1 MGRSA
6 GERPEGR
13 YPARL
18 ETERDRRQFRKA
30 KTNESPGKT
39 WAQSFAGEHDRK
51 HAETDR
57 QGPGIGRWSARD
69 EGQGLLSKRAVA
81 RLDAEHR
88 GGLQN
93 ENMTGDADE
102 KSCRHRNGQKI
113 SDEAELEGAG
123 ANENE
128 PDREAERRRSR
139 CVMLR
144 SRGGEHGQRAGENR
158 RDGRICADRKA
169 PAVAEQ
175 REPDRGGDEGE
186 QTDLRREVGET
197 SRRHLRGNGD
207 RGQRQAGDD
216 VGAEVARTPA
226 GERAQNRPGTA
237 GGRAGGLVGLLRHLM
252 RAFNRR
258 NIVDRPADAGPRA
271 ARNRVGSSLPSRIRI
286 AQRSAWLAG
295 GCRRGVGGPP
305 RRAAARPRARASGR
319 RLAIAAEEGPPG
331 RADCRARRNN
341 ASGGRASAP
350 GSELTSTNS

>member
-13 YPARL
+13 YPIRL
-18 ETERDRRQFRKA
+18 ETERDGRQHREAEADKSA
-30 KTNESPGKT
+30 GKT
-39 WAQSFAGEHDRK
+39 RAQSLAREHDRK
-51 HAETDR
+51 HAEADR

-93 ENMTGDADE
+93 ENMAGDADE
-102 KSCRHRNGQKI
+102 KAGRHRNGQKVG
-113 SDEAELEGAG
+113 DEAELEGAG

-128 PDREAERRRSR
+128 PDREAERRRGR

-158 RDGRICADRKA
+158 RDGRIGADRKA

-175 REPDRGGDEGE
+175 REPDRGGDEGK

-197 SRRHLRGNGD
+197 GGRHLRGNGD
-207 RGQRQAGDD
+207 RGQRQAGDH
-216 VGAEVARTPA
+216 VGAKVARTPA

-258 NIVDRPADAGPRA
+258 NAVDSPADAGPEA
-271 ARNRVGSSLPSRIRI
+271 ARNRVGSSLPSRIHSAR
-286 AQRSAWLAG
+286 RSVWRAG
-295 GCRRGVGGPP
+295 GAGEGLTD
-305 RRAAARPRARASGR
+305 
-319 RLAIAAEEGPPG
+319 RLDA
-331 RADCRARRNN
+331 
-341 ASGGRASAP
+341 
-350 GSELTSTNS
+350 